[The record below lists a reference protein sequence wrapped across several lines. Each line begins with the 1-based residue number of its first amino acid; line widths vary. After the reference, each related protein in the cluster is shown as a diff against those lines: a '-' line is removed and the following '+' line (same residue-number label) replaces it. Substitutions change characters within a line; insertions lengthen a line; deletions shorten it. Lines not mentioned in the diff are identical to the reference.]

1 MEKRRAETV
10 IDKPADEVWARIRD
24 FGDISWIPDTEQCVV
39 DGDVRKISREAWS
52 FELEQRLVNHDDA
65 ARTYSYSLPRDLDL
79 SSLIG
84 PGKIVHQLDGTL
96 AVTPAG
102 SSQSVV
108 TWDIETED
116 FLIPGVHA
124 EYQHA
129 LESLK
134 AQLEG

>member
-1 MEKRRAETV
+1 
-10 IDKPADEVWARIRD
+10 
-24 FGDISWIPDTEQCVV
+24 
-39 DGDVRKISREAWS
+39 
-52 FELEQRLVNHDDA
+52 VNHDDA